1 MWRRRHPPFSFNPHR
16 ARHTREP
23 HGGGSRA
30 ARAFSPEMSANAAAV
45 KARAV
50 VVGGGFV
57 GVACAL
63 HLQRAGFRHVT
74 LMDAGPTVGGR
85 HAASNGNAGTFAAY
99 ANIPVQRPGLWRE
112 APGMILSPTGALRL
126 APDLRHLVRMVPW
139 GLGALASCA
148 PAEVRKTALALGTL
162 LRRAEDGY
170 RGAWEHAGVDVDGP
184 MGAHA
189 PTPDAADEPFAARR
203 GYVLLQRDV
212 RSAAAAAVA
221 ALRREGLGGDAL
233 AMEAID
239 QAGVLELEPNLRPEA
254 ATGGAWWFPDG
265 WFLRDPAALL
275 RAMADGFVDAGGE
288 IRCGDGDGDGDGRGG
303 SGDVAG
309 CPQDGT
315 RANAPGSG
323 RVTGL
328 TRASSGVRVTASDGS
343 TTDAGAV
350 VIAAGAHSAAL
361 ARACGD
367 PVPLDTERGYHVQWA
382 PTPASAPPVLTRPVC
397 TPEGGFIVTP
407 MSGGVRAAGLVELGG
422 TAAGP
427 VPARFEQLETVAR
440 SLLRDE
446 ASVTLGDRQKANDWL
461 GFRPTLPDA
470 LPVVGA
476 SSVPGVVYA
485 FGHQHVGWT
494 LGGITG
500 EVVAQIATGKEP
512 TVDLA
517 PFSAR
522 RFARKTWWRPFA

>member
-1 MWRRRHPPFSFNPHR
+1 
-16 ARHTREP
+16 
-23 HGGGSRA
+23 
-30 ARAFSPEMSANAAAV
+30 MSANAAAV
-45 KARAV
+45 KSRAV

-126 APDLRHLVRMVPW
+126 APDPRHLIRMVPW

-189 PTPDAADEPFAARR
+189 PTPDAADDPFAARR

-254 ATGGAWWFPDG
+254 TTGGAWWFPDG

-275 RAMADGFVDAGGE
+275 RAMADGFVAAGGE
-288 IRCGDGDGDGDGRGG
+288 IRCGDGDGDGDGDGRGA
-303 SGDVAG
+303 SGVIVE
-309 CPQDGT
+309 DGT

-323 RVTGL
+323 RVTGV

-343 TTDAGAV
+343 STDAGTV

-382 PTPASAPPVLTRPVC
+382 PTPASAPPILTRPVC

-427 VPARFEQLETVAR
+427 VPARFDQLETVTR

-446 ASVTLGDRQKANDWL
+446 ASETLGDRQKANDWL

-476 SSVPGVVYA
+476 SSGVPGVVYA

-512 TVDLA
+512 TVDVE